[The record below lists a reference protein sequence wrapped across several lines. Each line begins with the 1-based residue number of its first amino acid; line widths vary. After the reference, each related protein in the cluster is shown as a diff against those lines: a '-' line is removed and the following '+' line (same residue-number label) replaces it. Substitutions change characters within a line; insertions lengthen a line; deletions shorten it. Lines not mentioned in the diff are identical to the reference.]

1 MRPGRWFRE
10 AGVAGEGGA
19 GLRNSAFRPIGRR
32 GKQKGYERGN
42 EWFSQSEG
50 EGKIGLGFAKSF
62 WGGKPLIA
70 WLLGVG
76 RVARSGEKHAR
87 WGRFAK
93 RRLVLGVGGK
103 SSAGRRLAPWPGSRF
118 WACAAK

>member
-1 MRPGRWFRE
+1 MRPGCRFRE

-19 GLRNSAFRPIGRR
+19 GLRNSVFRPIGRR

-50 EGKIGLGFAKSF
+50 EGKIGLGFAESF
-62 WGGKPLIA
+62 WSGKPMIP
-70 WLLGVG
+70 WLLDDG
-76 RVARSGEKHAR
+76 RVARGGEKHAR
-87 WGRFAK
+87 RGRFAK
-93 RRLVLGVGGK
+93 RRLVWGVGGK

-118 WACAAK
+118 WACVAK